1 MKDGLV
7 SNVLSEAEDYISSGH
22 PVVVVR
28 DESLIVTMGVSS
40 DDIHLMN
47 LQDKVLIESSDN
59 RGTELRSTM
68 LNGHIAKIT
77 DDPDQETRLFEVE
90 IELDVEKNQ
99 LDKLKIGDIVTVFKS
114 TSKWS
119 GVKLPLSAIQSDQ
132 FDYVFIVLDDTAIER
147 EIDILAHFDNFVIV
161 DGLETAEVVVIEG
174 MRALDD
180 KDKVKVVE

>member
-59 RGTELRSTM
+59 RGGP
-68 LNGHIAKIT
+68 NF
-77 DDPDQETRLFEVE
+77 DQ
-90 IELDVEKNQ
+90 Q
-99 LDKLKIGDIVTVFKS
+99 C
-114 TSKWS
+114 
-119 GVKLPLSAIQSDQ
+119 
-132 FDYVFIVLDDTAIER
+132 
-147 EIDILAHFDNFVIV
+147 
-161 DGLETAEVVVIEG
+161 
-174 MRALDD
+174 
-180 KDKVKVVE
+180 

>member
-1 MKDGLV
+1 M
-7 SNVLSEAEDYISSGH
+7 
-22 PVVVVR
+22 
-28 DESLIVTMGVSS
+28 
-40 DDIHLMN
+40 
-47 LQDKVLIESSDN
+47 
-59 RGTELRSTM
+59 
-68 LNGHIAKIT
+68 
-77 DDPDQETRLFEVE
+77 
-90 IELDVEKNQ
+90 
-99 LDKLKIGDIVTVFKS
+99 TVFKS